1 MAKRTRRDLSDPTI
15 KRIVKKQTAGNS
27 RSSDRGPGTRS
38 KAQSNGNA
46 LFYAVLA
53 ILVVGSAAAF
63 FALNPDSASGLFQSE
78 PAITSNPDPISVP
91 GTPQT
96 DDAVAE
102 TSTENPIRNVGNLN
116 SDTAVDPAPE
126 REPLVPTARRT
137 QVEILNGCGANGV
150 AAKLKRYLRQHN
162 VDVVSTGNY
171 KHFEVP
177 RSKIWDRVD
186 HQDKSKTLA
195 LLMGISS
202 GYVSVQKDHNLQLDA
217 TIILGL
223 DYKNLKPFK
232 E

>member
-27 RSSDRGPGTRS
+27 RSSQRGTPTRA
-38 KAQSNGNA
+38 KAQQNGSA
-46 LFYAVLA
+46 LFYAILA
-53 ILVVGSAAAF
+53 VLVVGGAAAF
-63 FALNPDSASGLFQSE
+63 IAMNPQTVSGLFESE
-78 PAITSNPDPISVP
+78 PEATSNTAPIAVP
-91 GTPQT
+91 GTP
-96 DDAVAE
+96 VAE
-102 TSTENPIRNVGNLN
+102 NETAENTANNTIRNVGNLD
-116 SDTAVDPAPE
+116 SEPETEAPPE
-126 REPLVPTARRT
+126 REALVPTARRT

-186 HQDKSKTLA
+186 HQEKSRTLA
-195 LLMGISS
+195 NLMGISS

-223 DYKNLKPFK
+223 DYKKLKPFK